1 MFFSISNIINIF
13 LIKTFYF
20 YITNVTSHANSFWFL
35 IGESLY
41 SITSWWRV
49 RSSKEGLFTGFCWHY
64 RNKQVNNPQVVG
76 LVFIGLCKGLGIFIG
91 LGVPPTS
98 WWNEKASN
106 WMPWK
111 KGKRFSFTNGTNDAL
126 WFQFQVA
133 FAPISYERF
142 YFIIFGVVGFFFFF
156 FKLGGSHRKYISQSM
171 WCFSFGNGFWHLGYA
186 IG

>member
-41 SITSWWRV
+41 SIKSWWRV
-49 RSSKEGLFTGFCWHY
+49 RSSKEGLFTCFSWHY
-64 RNKQVNNPQVVG
+64 KNKQVNNPQVVG

-91 LGVPPTS
+91 LGLPPITGRIEKPSS
-98 WWNEKASN
+98 WMS
-106 WMPWK
+106 WK

-133 FAPISYERF
+133 FAPISSERC
-142 YFIIFGVVGFFFFF
+142 YFLIFGVGFCT
-156 FKLGGSHRKYISQSM
+156 LGCSHRKYISRSM
-171 WCFSFGNGFWHLGYA
+171 RCFSIGKWVSYA
-186 IG
+186 FRKYT